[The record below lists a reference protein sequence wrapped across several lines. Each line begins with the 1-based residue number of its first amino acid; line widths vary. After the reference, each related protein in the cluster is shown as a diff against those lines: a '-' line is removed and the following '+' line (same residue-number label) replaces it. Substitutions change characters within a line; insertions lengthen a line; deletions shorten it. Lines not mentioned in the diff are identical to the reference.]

1 MLIESMAIVAAAAV
15 FDSQVIPGHERPNSG
30 VRQLATRAPERPVT
44 GMLWAGR
51 LVMGGV
57 DLPEASAIEVA
68 HGAHNASNAI
78 AYVRVGQLMVGINPW
93 VEMRAPGLAHLE
105 AGRQEW
111 LAERGYT
118 GAVRTF
124 MNDANFVGAHEQV
137 RHAAA
142 PEAPSVDGPIV
153 PRAVIEL
160 APDAPRHR
168 SRMRVEAPR
177 VIRVLPMTE
186 TRVAAK

>member
-57 DLPEASAIEVA
+57 DLPEASTTEVA
-68 HGAHNASNAI
+68 HGAHNASTAI
-78 AYVRVGQLMVGINPW
+78 AYVRAGQLMVGINPW
-93 VEMRAPGLAHLE
+93 VELRARGLAHLE

-124 MNDANFVGAHEQV
+124 MNDANFVGAHEHM

-142 PEAPSVDGPIV
+142 PEAVDAPIV

>member
-57 DLPEASAIEVA
+57 DLPEASVTEVA

-124 MNDANFVGAHEQV
+124 MNDANFVGAHEHMQ
-137 RHAAA
+137 HAAA
-142 PEAPSVDGPIV
+142 PETVSAPIV

-168 SRMRVEAPR
+168 SRLRVEAPR

>member
-1 MLIESMAIVAAAAV
+1 
-15 FDSQVIPGHERPNSG
+15 
-30 VRQLATRAPERPVT
+30 
-44 GMLWAGR
+44 
-51 LVMGGV
+51 
-57 DLPEASAIEVA
+57 
-68 HGAHNASNAI
+68 
-78 AYVRVGQLMVGINPW
+78 MVGINPW
-93 VEMRAPGLAHLE
+93 VEMRGPGLAHLE

-124 MNDANFVGAHEQV
+124 MNDANFVDVHDQV
-137 RHAAA
+137 RQAAA
-142 PEAPSVDGPIV
+142 PAAEAVDAPIA

-177 VIRVLPMTE
+177 VIRVLPVTE
-186 TRVAAK
+186 ARVAAR